1 MKQVN
6 IYAFAASASNPFSTP
21 FGAANITGLDLIG
34 A

>member
-1 MKQVN
+1 MQQVN
-6 IYAFAASASNPFSTP
+6 TSAPFATASTTFSTP